1 MRPLYF
7 GWRPPPWSS
16 CPEAAGSK
24 PDWAILWPRP
34 ELPLATTRTTQAK
47 AGLGPHPSW
56 SAAEQPSYVTEVL
69 TGDMREGQGGCLD
82 HQPHGP
88 QAASLPQP
96 LPSISQPESLS
107 ANQVCPGPMQESLT
121 RSLMTRLPARPSPAC
136 RPNRRQ
142 CFAQL
147 ALGSDYDEDK

>member
-107 ANQVCPGPMQESLT
+107 QPGVSWADAGILDPLSDDQVTCQAFSSLQAKPQAVFCPVGTGQ
-121 RSLMTRLPARPSPAC
+121 RL
-136 RPNRRQ
+136 
-142 CFAQL
+142 
-147 ALGSDYDEDK
+147 